1 MMRMSRMMRMMIAL
15 IRMTPVMM
23 MLGTLMKCRTVLL
36 GHASNRTGW
45 TNKLPQALPL
55 SRSAAS
61 YDYLPSLKNK
71 MDKQTK

>member
-1 MMRMSRMMRMMIAL
+1 MNDEDDEDDDCIDQDDDGDDD
-15 IRMTPVMM
+15 
-23 MLGTLMKCRTVLL
+23 LGTLMKCRTVLL
-36 GHASNRTGW
+36 GHASNRRGW